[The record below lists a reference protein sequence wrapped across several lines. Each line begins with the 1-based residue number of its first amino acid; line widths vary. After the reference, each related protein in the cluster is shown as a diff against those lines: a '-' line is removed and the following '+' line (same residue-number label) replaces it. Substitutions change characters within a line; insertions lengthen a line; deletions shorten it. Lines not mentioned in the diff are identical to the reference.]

1 MFENKHIVVGVCGG
15 IAAYKAAGL
24 VSRLRQAG
32 ADVHCIMTANA
43 AKLVTP
49 ITFGEL
55 SGNDVTVDMFAN
67 IYKWDVEHIALARM
81 ADVFVIAPATA
92 DMIGKVANGIADDML
107 STTVMATKA
116 KVIFVPSMNTNMY
129 ENPIVQENIAKLRA
143 HGCLFVEPESGH
155 LACNTNGK
163 GRFPKLESIMD
174 AVEKALFG
182 KGLLKG
188 KKIIVSAGGTQEAI
202 DPVRYIS
209 NRSSG
214 RMGYAIARAAAM
226 EDADVTLVSCTTA
239 LPVPSGVKIEYVR
252 DARELCRAMN
262 SHFDDCDAA
271 IMAAAV
277 SDYRPKVQATQK
289 IKKESHDVLNI
300 ELTQNPDILYGL
312 GQKKKGQFLVGFAAE
327 TNDVIEHGK
336 EKLKRKNLD
345 MLVANDVA
353 MPGAGFNVPTN
364 IASLLY
370 KDGTMEQYPKMTKD
384 ELGHIIVEKISE
396 GLKQQ

>member
-1 MFENKHIVVGVCGG
+1 MFENKHIVVGISGG

-24 VSRLRQAG
+24 VSQLRQRG
-32 ADVHCIMTANA
+32 ADVHCIMTAHA

-67 IYKWDVEHIALARM
+67 ISKWDVEHIALAKL

-92 DMIGKVANGIADDML
+92 DIIGKVANGIADDML
-107 STTVMATKA
+107 STTIMATKA
-116 KVIFVPSMNTNMY
+116 KVLFVPSMNTNMY
-129 ENPIVQENIAKLRA
+129 ENPIVQANIEKLKSF
-143 HGCLFVEPESGH
+143 GYEFVEPETGH
-155 LACNTNGK
+155 LACNTSGK
-163 GRFPKLESIMD
+163 GRFPALETIMEGI
-174 AVEKALFG
+174 EKCLFG
-182 KGLLKG
+182 RHLLKG
-188 KKIIVSAGGTQEAI
+188 KKIIVSAGGTQENI

-214 RMGYAIARAAAM
+214 RQGYAIAKAAAM

-239 LPVPSGVKIEYVR
+239 LPVPSGVKVVYVH
-252 DARELCRAMN
+252 DARELDAAMN
-262 SHFDDCDAA
+262 AEYEDCDAA

-277 SDYRPKVQATQK
+277 SDYRPTVQATQK
-289 IKKESHDVLNI
+289 IKKEDNDCLHID
-300 ELTQNPDILYGL
+300 LTQNPDILFGL
-312 GQKKKGQFLVGFAAE
+312 GQKKTHQILVGFAAE
-327 TNDVIEHGK
+327 TQDVIEHGK
-336 EKLKRKNLD
+336 SKLKRKNLD

-370 KDGTMEQYPKMTKD
+370 KDGHMEQYPKMSKD
-384 ELGHIIVEKISE
+384 ELGRIIITKVAELLESR
-396 GLKQQ
+396 

>member
-24 VSRLRQAG
+24 VSHLRQAG

-92 DMIGKVANGIADDML
+92 DIIGKVANGIADDML

-129 ENPIVQENIAKLRA
+129 ENPIVQENIAKLRT
-143 HGCLFVEPESGH
+143 HGYLFVEPESGH

-182 KGLLKG
+182 RGLLKG

>member
-1 MFENKHIVVGVCGG
+1 MFENKHIVVGICGG

-24 VSRLRQAG
+24 VSQLRQRG
-32 ADVHCIMTANA
+32 ADVHCIMTEHA

-67 IYKWDVEHIALARM
+67 INKWDVEHIALARL

-92 DMIGKVANGIADDML
+92 DIIGKVANGIADDML
-107 STTVMATKA
+107 STTIMATKA

-129 ENPIVQENIAKLRA
+129 ENPIVQENMAKLA
-143 HGCLFVEPESGH
+143 SHGYLFVEPESGH
-155 LACNTNGK
+155 LACNTTGK
-163 GRFPKLESIMD
+163 GRFPKQEVIME
-174 AVEKALFG
+174 AIEKALFG

-188 KKIIVSAGGTQEAI
+188 KKIIVSAGGTQENI

-214 RMGYAIARAAAM
+214 RMGYAIAKAAAM
-226 EDADVTLVSCTTA
+226 EDADVTLVSCTQA
-239 LPVPSGVKIEYVR
+239 LPVPAGVKIEYVH
-252 DARELCRAMN
+252 DARELDKAMN
-262 SHFDDCDAA
+262 AHYEGCDAA

-289 IKKESHDVLNI
+289 IKKESHDTLTI

-312 GQKKKGQFLVGFAAE
+312 GQKKQGQFLVGFAAE

-353 MPGAGFNVPTN
+353 MPGAGFNVNTN
-364 IASLLY
+364 IAALLY
-370 KDGTMEQYPKMTKD
+370 RDGHMEQYPKMTKE
-384 ELGHIIVEKISE
+384 ELGHIIIEKIAE
-396 GLKQQ
+396 RLK

>member
-24 VSRLRQAG
+24 VSHLRQAG

-92 DMIGKVANGIADDML
+92 DIIGKVANGIADDML

-143 HGCLFVEPESGH
+143 HGYLFVEPESGH

-214 RMGYAIARAAAM
+214 RMGYAIAREAM
-226 EDADVTLVSCTTA
+226 LRGA
-239 LPVPSGVKIEYVR
+239 L
-252 DARELCRAMN
+252 M
-262 SHFDDCDAA
+262 
-271 IMAAAV
+271 
-277 SDYRPKVQATQK
+277 
-289 IKKESHDVLNI
+289 
-300 ELTQNPDILYGL
+300 
-312 GQKKKGQFLVGFAAE
+312 
-327 TNDVIEHGK
+327 
-336 EKLKRKNLD
+336 
-345 MLVANDVA
+345 
-353 MPGAGFNVPTN
+353 
-364 IASLLY
+364 
-370 KDGTMEQYPKMTKD
+370 
-384 ELGHIIVEKISE
+384 
-396 GLKQQ
+396 

>member
-24 VSRLRQAG
+24 VSRLRQSG
-32 ADVHCIMTANA
+32 ADVHCIMTKNA

-67 IYKWDVEHIALARM
+67 INKWDVEHIALARL
-81 ADVFVIAPATA
+81 ADIFVIAPATA
-92 DMIGKVANGIADDML
+92 DIIGKIANGIADDML

-155 LACNTNGK
+155 LACNTSGK
-163 GRFPKLESIMD
+163 GRFPKLETIMD
-174 AVEKALFG
+174 AIEKGLFG

-239 LPVPSGVKIEYVR
+239 LPVPTGVKIEYVR
-252 DARELCRAMN
+252 DARELDRAMN
-262 SHFDDCDAA
+262 DHFDDCDAA

-289 IKKESHDVLNI
+289 IKKESHDVLHI
-300 ELTQNPDILYGL
+300 DLTQNPDILYGL
-312 GQKKKGQFLVGFAAE
+312 GRKKKGQFLVGFAAE

-384 ELGHIIVEKISE
+384 ELGHIIVEKIAE
-396 GLKQQ
+396 GLK